1 MPAFIILMWDFK
13 EDVCC
18 YGVCYDLKVNVLGVN
33 SVFRN
38 GIRPAS
44 EESPPSGPR
53 GIGSAAIEKETS
65 RSRLWSLS
73 LSSGIFSSSNV
84 SMTNGGC

>member
-1 MPAFIILMWDFK
+1 MWESK

-18 YGVCYDLKVNVLGVN
+18 YGVCYDLKVNVLGVHN
-33 SVFRN
+33 VFKN
-38 GIRPAS
+38 VIRPAS
-44 EESPPSGPR
+44 DESPPRGPS

-73 LSSGIFSSSNV
+73 SGIFSSSNV
-84 SMTNGGC
+84 SMTSGGC